1 MSIAEKKQVPVIG
14 ILSMN
19 MWEENGC
26 IIASGYCMIKMHK
39 CRTRVD
45 TDQIRI
51 DVPVR
56 ENAAKISFGS
66 RYGKQLPLGYSL
78 NTYRLEINWN
88 EALDLDI
95 QNKIQ
100 VVYKGEHGGRFLYS
114 SKDLKKGKNRTSKI
128 FIHDGISMYLRQNVN
143 NTMCLTVRDTNQYDY
158 PEGQERLKK
167 AKKNAARLKNK
178 DIVLLYEKNCSKYE
192 ESASV
197 LYEKMIDE
205 GYDNVFFIV
214 DTSIPSV
221 QNIDEKY
228 KKNLIEKDSDK
239 HLEYF
244 FACNKFVATETI
256 DHALQLRIAS
266 KDVQDK
272 ITGKGLMY
280 VFLQHGVMYMVSL
293 GSKLRVGFRKKSGYK
308 LHKTVVS
315 SELEAQ
321 HFIDLAGM
329 EHDDLYVTGLAKFD
343 KAVRNESA
351 DKIIIMPTWRR
362 WEANQAK
369 HDLSETGYYKMIET
383 MYNGVPDEL
392 KEKVLILPH
401 PLIAE
406 RFTGEEGFGNHV
418 MITDQYDPLLRD
430 CALLITDY
438 SSIAYDAYYRGAN
451 VVFYWKDKDEC
462 MEYYGEGTH
471 LMLNEDN
478 VFGPVCMDSE
488 SIYTAVKNRY
498 NSPQDSEELA
508 RYSRIV
514 EFHDGKNSERIM
526 QLLIRDGVLT
536 KCLDKE

>member
-1 MSIAEKKQVPVIG
+1 MASTERRSPVIIG
-14 ILSMN
+14 VLDMKIR
-19 MWEENGC
+19 EENGS
-26 IIASGYCMIKMHK
+26 IIAEGSCITKMK
-39 CRTRVD
+39 KSLKRVD
-45 TDQIRI
+45 TDKIRI

-56 ENAAKISFGS
+56 ENAARISFGS
-66 RYGKQLPLGYSL
+66 RYGRPLPFGFSL
-78 NTYRLEINWN
+78 NTFRMEISWQ

-100 VVYKGEHGGRFLYS
+100 VVYDGEPGGRFLYS
-114 SKDLKKGKNRTSKI
+114 AADLKKGKNRTGAI
-128 FIHDGISMYLRQNVN
+128 FTHDGISMYLRQNIN
-143 NTMCLTVRDTNQYDY
+143 NTMCLTVRDANQYDY

-167 AKKNAARLKNK
+167 AKKNASKLRNQ
-178 DIVLLYEKNCSKYE
+178 DIVLMYEKNCSKYE

-197 LYEKMIDE
+197 LYEKLIDE
-205 GYDNVFFIV
+205 GYDNVYFIV
-214 DTSIPSV
+214 DKSIPAV
-221 QNIDEKY
+221 QDLDEKY
-228 KKNLIEKDSDK
+228 KKNLIQKDSDQ

-244 FACNKFVATETI
+244 FACRKFVATETI

-272 ITGKGLMY
+272 ITGRGLMY

-293 GSKLRVGFRKKSGYK
+293 GSALRVGFRKKKGYK

-343 KAVRNESA
+343 KAVRNEGA

-369 HDLSETGYYKMIET
+369 YELHETGYYKMIET
-383 MYNGVPDEL
+383 MYNGVPEEL
-392 KEKVLILPH
+392 RDKVVILPH
-401 PLIAE
+401 PLITE
-406 RFTGEEGFGNHV
+406 RFTGDEGFGKHV
-418 MITDQYDPLLRD
+418 VVTNQYDPLLRD

-488 SIYTAVKNRY
+488 EIMRAVNECYGKPQREEDLERY
-498 NSPQDSEELA
+498 
-508 RYSRIV
+508 RKIV

-526 QLLIRDGVLT
+526 NLLIRDGVL
-536 KCLDKE
+536 KDLKNRR